1 MPTRHIERVSR
12 GRKLTPQEAARYRQL
27 RADIEREKPAINA
40 EIRVQLAE
48 QRELAAVFAELK
60 QVRQALGLSLADIQE
75 RTGIDRSGLSKLENG
90 QRANFTLDTVRKYA
104 QAVGKRV
111 LVTVADATE
120 PVAAGR

>member
-60 QVRQALGLSLADIQE
+60 QVRQALGLSLAD
-75 RTGIDRSGLSKLENG
+75 T
-90 QRANFTLDTVRKYA
+90 RARNNSPSAPKTT
-104 QAVGKRV
+104 AVGRS
-111 LVTVADATE
+111 D
-120 PVAAGR
+120 R